1 MYKPSKRILVVGL
14 SAGLLVGMSGAN
26 ITSQAGQK
34 YDKSNVG
41 ITGKVGEYIKNG
53 NSSDPVAEL
62 TAGAATKEEK
72 APAAKTE
79 EKKPVEEASSNDA
92 KSEKKSSVE
101 AKVYPQFQDRAVVVC
116 DGQVNI
122 REKDSTDSEV
132 IGYLQN
138 GGICLVDEIGKEWTK
153 IESGCCVGYIANE
166 FLLYGDDA
174 GEWSDNN
181 GIDRYATVNTAT
193 LKVRESKDE
202 NSDCVTLIPEGEEYY
217 VYSNSNDWV
226 ELRIDDDLQ
235 GFVRSEYVTI
245 VYDNPRAVSVEE
257 QEEADRIAQEEADRA
272 WLAYLDEQKA
282 LNESQNNSESSNGE
296 GSSLVA
302 DGSNDDGLG
311 NLGVAAGPDENGD
324 AAPADDANTDDANT
338 DDANTDDGTTDDA
351 NTDDG
356 TTDDSNT
363 DDSNTDDGSTD
374 DSNTDDGSTDDSNTD
389 DGSTDDSNT
398 DDGSTD
404 DSNTDDGSTDDSN
417 TDDGSTDDSNT
428 DDSNVDD
435 GESGDSS
442 SESSDASDSSDSSSA
457 DDVSLGQQV
466 ANFALQFVGNPYV
479 WGGTSL
485 TDGADCSGFVLSVYA
500 HFGYSLPHD
509 AELQANYGTEV
520 SLSDL
525 QPGDLLFY
533 SNGYEIGHVTL
544 YIGDGMVVH
553 ASNSRDGI
561 KTSVYNYRTP
571 VKAVRLIGS

>member
-235 GFVRSEYVTI
+235 GFVRSEFVTI

-338 DDANTDDGTTDDA
+338 DD
-351 NTDDG
+351 G

-374 DSNTDDGSTDDSNTD
+374 DSNTDDGSTDDSN
-389 DGSTDDSNT
+389 
-398 DDGSTD
+398 
-404 DSNTDDGSTDDSN
+404 
-417 TDDGSTDDSNT
+417 
-428 DDSNVDD
+428 VDD

-442 SESSDASDSSDSSSA
+442 SEGSDASDSSDSSSA